1 MSSLAAQ
8 GYKTTK
14 GRFGLNKRL
23 YRDATALGTNPEADF
38 EQIKSDAIELG
49 QIKSCPSCGF
59 SPIDKNFS
67 YCPGCGKLLPLPLAN
82 GGKSR
87 KYKYKRSQNK
97 KRRTRRR

>member
-1 MSSLAAQ
+1 MASNR
-8 GYKTTK
+8 K
-14 GRFGLNKRL
+14 FGFNKRL

-38 EQIKSDAIELG
+38 EQIKSDAIALG

-59 SPIDKNFS
+59 SPIKKDYN
-67 YCPGCGKLLPLPLAN
+67 YCPGCGKPIPLPSLN

-87 KYKYKRSQNK
+87 KNKRSRTK